1 MNMDVNA
8 TRVAARGLNWFNAL
22 TAESNFQTV
31 ADFPAS
37 LLVADGELNGY
48 PVRVITVVE
57 DANNHFPRAQQGEVG
72 LLEGWSLA
80 KAVDQ
85 VIQADTNQTQKRA
98 ILCVVDVPSQ
108 AYGRREE
115 VLGIH
120 QALAAAADRYI
131 TARLAGHP
139 VISLLVGKA
148 MSGAFLAHGYQANRL
163 IALDDAGVMVH
174 AMGKESAARV
184 TLRSVEE
191 LEQLAAKVAPMAY
204 DIQSYHS
211 LGLLAEILQVQNITH
226 PQAEDVQLIQ
236 QHVAGT
242 LQDILQS
249 QDRSLSS
256 RFHGE
261 NRQASQ
267 KVRAL
272 LREQWSREQSV

>member
-8 TRVAARGLNWFNAL
+8 TRVATRGLNWFNAL
-22 TAESNFQTV
+22 TAESSFKTV
-31 ADFPAS
+31 PDFPAS
-37 LLVADGELNGY
+37 LRVADGELNGY
-48 PVRVITVVE
+48 PVRVIVVVA
-57 DANNHFPRAQQGEVG
+57 DTNNQFPRAQQGEVG

-85 VIQADTNQTQKRA
+85 VIQADAAQSQKRA

-115 VLGIH
+115 VLGIY
-120 QALAAAADRYI
+120 QALGAAADRYI

-163 IALDDAGVMVH
+163 IALDDEGVMVH

-191 LEQLAAKVAPMAY
+191 LEQLASKVAPMAY
-204 DIQSYHS
+204 DIHNYHN
-211 LGLLAEILQVQNITH
+211 LGLLAEILQVQNIVH

-236 QHVAGT
+236 QHVSAA
-242 LQDILQS
+242 LQDILHS

>member
-22 TAESNFQTV
+22 TAESSFQNV
-31 ADFPAS
+31 PDFPAS
-37 LLVADGELNGY
+37 LRVADGELNGY
-48 PVRVITVVE
+48 PVRVIAVVI
-57 DANNHFPRAQQGEVG
+57 DANNQFPRAQQGEVG

-80 KAVDQ
+80 RAVDQ
-85 VIQADTNQTQKRA
+85 AIQADANQLQKRA

-120 QALAAAADRYI
+120 QALGAAADRYI

-204 DIQSYHS
+204 DIQSYQS
-211 LGLLAEILQVQNITH
+211 LGLLAEILQVQDIVH
-226 PQAEDVQLIQ
+226 PQVEDVQLIQ
-236 QHVAGT
+236 QHVAAE

-256 RFHGE
+256 RFYGE

-272 LREQWSREQSV
+272 LREQWPREQSV

>member
-22 TAESNFQTV
+22 TAESSFQN
-31 ADFPAS
+31 APDFPAS
-37 LLVADGELNGY
+37 LRVADGELNGY
-48 PVRVITVVE
+48 PVRVIAVVV
-57 DANNHFPRAQQGEVG
+57 DANNQFPRAQQGEVG

-85 VIQADTNQTQKRA
+85 VIQADEAQSQKRA

-115 VLGIH
+115 VLGIY
-120 QALAAAADRYI
+120 QALGAAADRYI

-204 DIQSYHS
+204 DIQSYHR
-211 LGLLAEILQVQNITH
+211 LGLLAEILQVQDIVH
-226 PQAEDVQLIQ
+226 PQAEDVLLIQ
-236 QHVAGT
+236 QHVSAA